1 LQGGTGYLGISLLIA
16 RSGINLR
23 LSDLFHRQQKL
34 RTKESQMNFRNLV
47 MLSVAVLTLGACS
60 EEDKAVDTSMPADMN
75 GGMNAGTDFNSG
87 APVNGVVPGSQ
98 QDLVV
103 NVGDRVFFGYDQ
115 FDLSPEARATLERQ
129 AAWLKQY
136 PNVNITVE
144 GHADERG
151 TREYNLALG
160 EKRASS
166 TKSYLMSL
174 GVDGSR
180 VNTISYGKERPAVPE
195 ASAAAWSQN
204 RRSVTVVN

>member
-1 LQGGTGYLGISLLIA
+1 
-16 RSGINLR
+16 
-23 LSDLFHRQQKL
+23 
-34 RTKESQMNFRNLV
+34 MNFRTML
-47 MLSVAVLTLGACS
+47 MLSAAVLTLSACS
-60 EEDKAVDTSMPADMN
+60 DEDKAIDTTAPTDQYGSAATPFDP
-75 GGMNAGTDFNSG
+75 NANPS
-87 APVNGVVPGSQ
+87 GVVPGSQ

-115 FDLSPEARATLERQ
+115 IDLSPEARSTLERQ

-136 PNVNITVE
+136 PNVSITVE

-160 EKRASS
+160 EKRAAS

-174 GVDGSR
+174 GIDGSR
-180 VNTISYGKERPAVPE
+180 LNTISYGKERPAVPE

-204 RRSVTVVN
+204 RRAVTVVN

>member
-1 LQGGTGYLGISLLIA
+1 
-16 RSGINLR
+16 
-23 LSDLFHRQQKL
+23 
-34 RTKESQMNFRNLV
+34 MNFRNLL
-47 MLSVAVLTLGACS
+47 MLSAAVLTLTACADDENAIDTAAPTDMSGVATGTEFGA
-60 EEDKAVDTSMPADMN
+60 
-75 GGMNAGTDFNSG
+75 

-103 NVGDRVFFGYDQ
+103 NVGDRVFFSYDQ

-136 PNVNITVE
+136 PNVSITVE

-160 EKRASS
+160 EKRANS

-174 GVDGSR
+174 GVEGTR

-195 ASAAAWSQN
+195 ATEAAWSQN
-204 RRSVTVVN
+204 RRAVTVVN